1 MSLVAILDAD
11 KEGYLRSY
19 RALIQTAGRA
29 ARNLEGRVIFY
40 GDVVT
45 DSMKQAIEETNR
57 RRGIQAEYN
66 RVHGITPVGITKGIP
81 SLEYAVADMD
91 YVRLD
96 LAADSVEPVREHRIN
111 RSAYQTAGVRNE
123 SGRQR
128 VGF

>member
-1 MSLVAILDAD
+1 M
-11 KEGYLRSY
+11 
-19 RALIQTAGRA
+19 
-29 ARNLEGRVIFY
+29 
-40 GDVVT
+40 T

-96 LAADSVEPVREHRIN
+96 LVAESIEPYGSSESTDQLIERLESEMKAAAKELAFERAAELRNHI
-111 RSAYQTAGVRNE
+111 RSLRLQALNAK
-123 SGRQR
+123 S
-128 VGF
+128 